1 MNEDGFQERLHDLK
15 EEQERQRDKC
25 GEFSKALVQLIEAQ
39 KNTTRNVD
47 ALAADVKGVL
57 KSTMHFELLE
67 KKLELTNAR
76 VAKLETTA
84 TQCPVVL
91 NDLKECQ
98 DHIKDIKKVDQN
110 VITQRLGETEK
121 DIKELQD
128 SKSWGYKLIIGAVV
142 MGIIGLIFDWKLHT
156 LVSGG

>member
-1 MNEDGFQERLHDLK
+1 MNEDGLQERLHDLK
-15 EEQERQRDKC
+15 EEQDRQRDKC

-76 VAKLETTA
+76 IAKLEVSS
-84 TQCPVVL
+84 QDCPVVKS
-91 NDLKECQ
+91 DLKACQ
-98 DHIKDIKKVDQN
+98 EAVK
-110 VITQRLGETEK
+110 TLEK
-121 DIKELQD
+121 TD
-128 SKSWGYKLIIGAVV
+128 YKLIDEKIENNAKDIGELKESKTWGYRFLIGAVILGV
-142 MGIIGLIFDWKLHT
+142 VGLLFDFKLHS
-156 LVSGG
+156 LISG